1 METIVLHIIAII
13 IAEMTNF
20 KVPENF
26 NTVTCFC
33 NRLVHLPLP
42 PTIVITSAVRCIVP
56 PCKAT
61 FHGIPLSVGWKM
73 EQGYIRPFSCS
84 HDPHYNAR
92 LPQCMHCIIM
102 SALVLSLY
110 TILLFHEVRLNTV
123 MYWFSSKFQVTVQE
137 TQLLF
142 HLYQEQRW
150 YVCPN
155 LDPTWML
162 SPFVS
167 CQHDVDLS

>member
-92 LPQCMHCIIM
+92 LPQCLHCLIM

-123 MYWFSSKFQVTVQE
+123 MYWFSSKIQVTV
-137 TQLLF
+137 
-142 HLYQEQRW
+142 
-150 YVCPN
+150 
-155 LDPTWML
+155 
-162 SPFVS
+162 
-167 CQHDVDLS
+167 